1 MTKKMV
7 WIVPLLLIAG
17 LTLTGC
23 QQAPAPRAG
32 RPSVPA
38 PVAGAPDLTQPGKPI
53 AQVGVGDAVWAKYA
67 DGFHY
72 VATVTAVSGE
82 TYSVDYADGYK
93 GDVPKADLAPFG
105 ISVDMVV
112 QCKWSKGG
120 FWPAKVLT
128 VSPGAV
134 EVEFLDD
141 KSRESHTA
149 ADLRLKPS
157 PAINL
162 SNTGKSIARVGAG
175 DAVWA
180 KWTDGYYYIGTV
192 AEVNGETYSIRF
204 ADGDKGQMAQGDLRQ
219 FSITKGMLLQSKW
232 SKGGYWPAKVV
243 AVSPEAAVVEFLDDK
258 TREPHSAAD
267 LRLKP

>member
-1 MTKKMV
+1 MNKMV
-7 WIVPLLLIAG
+7 CIIATLLAVG
-17 LTLTGC
+17 LALSGC

-32 RPSVPA
+32 RPSTPA
-38 PVAGAPDLTQPGKPI
+38 PVAGSLDLSQPGKPV
-53 AQVGVGDAVWAKYA
+53 AQVGVGDVVWAKWT

-72 VATVTAVSGE
+72 VATVSAISGE
-82 TYSVDYADGYK
+82 TYSVNYADGYK

-105 ISVDMVV
+105 ISAGMVV

-128 VSPGAV
+128 VSPGTV

-141 KSRESHTA
+141 KSHESHTA

-162 SNTGKSIARVGAG
+162 ANTGKSIARVGAG

-180 KWTDGYYYIGTV
+180 KWTDGFYYIGTV
-192 AEVNGETYSIRF
+192 AEVNGETYSILY
-204 ADGDKGQMAQGDLRQ
+204 ADGDKSNVAQGDLRQ

-232 SKGGYWPAKVV
+232 SRGGFWPAKVV
-243 AVSPEAAVVEFLDDK
+243 AVNPEAVVVEFLDDHS
-258 TREPHSAAD
+258 REPHSAAD